1 MPDNEQGGQEAQVV
15 KKSRGRPKGMRKQPD
30 GTWIKLDDT
39 QIQQQDVQPQKKTSP
54 IKRVVR
60 SKVKKE
66 ATSTSKELPAD
77 DIFDY
82 DSDGEP
88 SSEELA
94 AIEAEPQNID
104 DDLFHMV
111 GDASKCYMRLV
122 TRDYEIALTN
132 RLYRKD
138 FPNEI
143 PVCDSKILSDFCAH
157 YKSFVIVPLDVLLNY
172 INPTCHMVNGIAL
185 LQETLAIDLIKQ
197 PVARVNKELPDAKLM
212 HAVYTRA
219 TNIPICLAFRTHT
232 IGEKCFN
239 GILPCVDTA
248 IGLKSG
254 VMCVIPTLFIDKKMD
269 TWVKGHA
276 VRVRRLDFY
285 EHTNPDLYPD
295 LVHIIACTVMVHNT
309 EVSYP
314 LLFADCVVANKSEY
328 SNIEDL
334 DSACI
339 PGDLLNPAGY
349 SKVGDDFEYK
359 FDDEDTLDDEDMP
372 DDDIPDDDTEG
383 SEEEFDRSKWL
394 KDMDNDIWSGMIDKP
409 IASRKKL
416 MKSDDDIY
424 YPGTTISRESHESL
438 SDGSFRSRNMGLSD
452 DIDYQQDIY

>member
-1 MPDNEQGGQEAQVV
+1 MPENKQDVQEAQVV

-39 QIQQQDVQPQKKTSP
+39 QIQQQDAQPQKKTSP

-60 SKVKKE
+60 SRVKKE
-66 ATSTSKELPAD
+66 AASTSKELPAD

-82 DSDGEP
+82 DSDGGP

-94 AIEAEPQNID
+94 AIEAEPQDID
-104 DDLFHMV
+104 DDLFHIA

-122 TRDYEIALTN
+122 TRDYETALTN

-185 LQETLAIDLIKQ
+185 LQETLATDLIKQ
-197 PVARVNKELPDAKLM
+197 PVARGNKELPDAKLM

-254 VMCVIPTLFIDKKMD
+254 VMCVIPTLFIDKRLGD
-269 TWVKGHA
+269 WVRDRSVVVKC
-276 VRVRRLDFY
+276 LDFY
-285 EHTNPDLYPD
+285 RHTNSALYPD
-295 LVHIIACTVMVHNT
+295 LVDVIQCTVKVHDS
-309 EVSYP
+309 EVLYP
-314 LLFADCVVANKSEY
+314 LLFAEGVTASNSEY
-328 SNIEDL
+328 SSIEDL

-339 PGDLLNPAGY
+339 PGDLLNPTGD

-359 FDDEDTLDDEDMP
+359 FDDEDDEAALDDGIL
-372 DDDIPDDDTEG
+372 DDDIED

-409 IASRKKL
+409 TASHKKL
-416 MKSDDDIY
+416 MKLDDDIY
-424 YPGTTISRESHESL
+424 YPGTTISRESHENL
-438 SDGSFRSRNMGLSD
+438 SDGSFRTKNMGLSD

>member
-1 MPDNEQGGQEAQVV
+1 MPENKQDGQEAQVV
-15 KKSRGRPKGMRKQPD
+15 KKARGRPKGMRKQPD

-39 QIQQQDVQPQKKTSP
+39 QAQQQDAQPQKKTSP
-54 IKRVVR
+54 IKRVVQA
-60 SKVKKE
+60 KLKKE

-77 DIFDY
+77 NIFDY
-82 DSDGEP
+82 DSDGGP

-94 AIEAEPQNID
+94 AIEAEPQDID
-104 DDLFHMV
+104 DELFHIV

-157 YKSFVIVPLDVLLNY
+157 YKSFVILPLDVSLKY
-172 INPTCHMVNGIAL
+172 INPACHMVNGIAL
-185 LQETLAIDLIKQ
+185 LQETLATDLTKQ
-197 PVARVNKELPDAKLM
+197 PVVRANKELPDAKLM

-219 TNIPICLAFRTHT
+219 TNIPICLAFRTCT

-248 IGLKSG
+248 IGLTSG
-254 VMCVIPTLFIDKKMD
+254 IICIIPALFIDKRLD
-269 TWVKGHA
+269 DWVRDHSVVVKW
-276 VRVRRLDFY
+276 LDFY

-295 LVHIIACTVMVHNT
+295 LVDIIQCTVKVHDS
-309 EVSYP
+309 EVLYP
-314 LLFADCVVANKSEY
+314 LLFAEGITASNSEY
-328 SNIEDL
+328 SSIEDL

-339 PGDLLNPAGY
+339 PGDLLNPVRGGK
-349 SKVGDDFEYK
+349 SGDAFEYK
-359 FDDEDTLDDEDMP
+359 FDDEDDEDTLDDDISDDAAED
-372 DDDIPDDDTEG
+372 T
-383 SEEEFDRSKWL
+383 EEEFDRNEWL
-394 KDMDNDIWSGMIDKP
+394 KNMDNDIWSGLIDKP
-409 IASRKKL
+409 TVSWKKL
-416 MKSDDDIY
+416 MKAEDDIY
-424 YPGTTISRESHESL
+424 YPGTTVSRESHENL

-452 DIDYQQDIY
+452 DIDYQQDID